1 MERRWK
7 NKDNENVQKI
17 QWHPAFV
24 AATKIEFEDEREKL
38 KFESEYQLSKKPMQI
53 DLLILKKVEND
64 RIHDLMSVYLH
75 NRKNPLYRS
84 VMKTVAGA
92 NKEKLKEVVGMQ
104 TLEDIWVE
112 IGWDKVSQ
120 ELKEKAVEKII
131 ELEFEKEKQRIS
143 IEKRE
148 KLEVGEEKINALNR
162 RLIGTGRIDDLIR
175 TTLDYEY
182 QKELIMEMEEKGVI

>member
-1 MERRWK
+1 
-7 NKDNENVQKI
+7 
-17 QWHPAFV
+17 
-24 AATKIEFEDEREKL
+24 
-38 KFESEYQLSKKPMQI
+38 
-53 DLLILKKVEND
+53 
-64 RIHDLMSVYLH
+64 
-75 NRKNPLYRS
+75 
-84 VMKTVAGA
+84 MKTVAGA